1 MISLTHLSN
10 LNRAIVA
17 GRDYTKL
24 YLALRRR
31 GFTASDCP

>member
-1 MISLTHLSN
+1 MITITHRSM

-17 GRDYTKL
+17 GKDSREL

-31 GFTASDCP
+31 GSVRI